1 MDLTF
6 FIQNKHLIEVAEKPG
21 LYAIMQSHL
30 PRPMQAFRCGLAG
43 SQLDQAAKAFG
54 SKEASFVSRF
64 ATYLNYWLPTDG
76 KVYACLTVPRNRIP
90 GFAER
95 VLKTEPLEGDNREEY
110 QHLHDSKTLIKLRE
124 EQYHRLLT
132 SGSDAMLRLG
142 LPNTPLDKR
151 KSEFFRGPLD
161 KVIKSL
167 KQIGTGDLYLFS
179 SNNIKTIKKI
189 KLRRFDET
197 ATKQIKL
204 RESPRLLEVEAAT
217 PIVEAL
223 AKGDSATTKALN
235 KLRDVTLRDERR
247 QNREALRQ
255 NALVLETQAR
265 NLTPRQINSLQQI
278 RRSPRLNP

>member
-1 MDLTF
+1 MDLTY

-43 SQLDQAAKAFG
+43 SQLDQAAKSFG
-54 SKEASFVSRF
+54 SKEATFTSRF

-110 QHLHDSKTLIKLRE
+110 QHLHESKTLIKLRE

-151 KSEFFRGPLD
+151 KSEFFRGSLD

-167 KQIGTGDLYLFS
+167 KAIGTGDLYLFT

-204 RESPRLLEVEAAT
+204 RESPRLLEVQAAT

-223 AKGDSATTKALN
+223 ARGDSTTAKALN
-235 KLRDVTLRDERR
+235 KLRDVTLRDERA
-247 QNREALRQ
+247 QNRAAARQ
-255 NALVLETQAR
+255 NALVLETR
-265 NLTPRQINSLQQI
+265 NKNLTARQINSLQQI